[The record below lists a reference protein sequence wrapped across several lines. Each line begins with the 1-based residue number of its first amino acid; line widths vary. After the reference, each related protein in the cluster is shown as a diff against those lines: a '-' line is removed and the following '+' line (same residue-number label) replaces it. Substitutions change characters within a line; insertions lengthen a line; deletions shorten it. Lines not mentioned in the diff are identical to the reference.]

1 MAVVIAIDAGTTGVR
16 AFALGDN
23 GVPLGYSYREFGQYF
38 PQPGWVEHDAGEI
51 LAVTQLVLA
60 ELVAKLGEVTIV
72 ALGITNQ
79 RETTVAWSR
88 STGQPFARAIVW
100 QDRRTADRC
109 ADLRAAGHEQR
120 IREITGLV
128 TDPYFSATKM
138 AWLYEHADV
147 PRNSDTAFG
156 TIDTWLLWNLTGGA
170 NGGVFATEP
179 SNASRTMLMDLA
191 TLEWSEECL
200 ELFDVDRSS
209 LPDIRSSSERY
220 GMTQPDCAA
229 GLTVPISGIAGDQ
242 QAALFGQGC
251 FEPGMTKNTYGTG
264 SFVLTNLGTVLPDP
278 VPGLL
283 NTVAWKLGDAPAH
296 YAMEGAIFIT
306 GAAVQWLRDGLGII
320 EHASETE
327 ALALSVPDAGGV
339 VIVPAFAGLGSPHWD
354 AEARGTILGITRGS
368 TRAHLARAVL
378 ESMVYQTNDVLE
390 AITAAS
396 GVAPLE
402 LRVDGGASAM
412 DSMCQMQADVS
423 GIPVRRSAVAETTA
437 LGAAYLAGI
446 AEGVWDS
453 PAAVSKAW
461 HDSGRFEPTEERL
474 FIDLGIAT
482 WKNAV
487 ERTRSSYSAAGVGGR

>member
-170 NGGVFATEP
+170 HGGVFATEP

-354 AEARGTILGITRGS
+354 AEARGTIFGITRGS
-368 TRAHLARAVL
+368 TRANLARAVL
-378 ESMVYQTNDVLE
+378 ESMVHQTNDVLE

-487 ERTRSSYSAAGVGGR
+487 ERTRSSYSAAGAGGR

>member
-1 MAVVIAIDAGTTGVR
+1 MPMAVVIAIDAGTTGVR

-296 YAMEGAIFIT
+296 YAMEGAILSIILVSLI
-306 GAAVQWLRDGLGII
+306 AANPCAHR
-320 EHASETE
+320 
-327 ALALSVPDAGGV
+327 AGG
-339 VIVPAFAGLGSPHWD
+339 AGCPNLC
-354 AEARGTILGITRGS
+354 
-368 TRAHLARAVL
+368 
-378 ESMVYQTNDVLE
+378 
-390 AITAAS
+390 
-396 GVAPLE
+396 APMG
-402 LRVDGGASAM
+402 RVS
-412 DSMCQMQADVS
+412 C
-423 GIPVRRSAVAETTA
+423 
-437 LGAAYLAGI
+437 
-446 AEGVWDS
+446 
-453 PAAVSKAW
+453 
-461 HDSGRFEPTEERL
+461 SGRFALPLPRFSRGVAEPFRPEQRRRCHTVQPTA
-474 FIDLGIAT
+474 DLAKARQPASPT
-482 WKNAV
+482 AHCSQYEQV
-487 ERTRSSYSAAGVGGR
+487 FV

>member
-138 AWLYEHADV
+138 AWLFEHADV